1 MQFPNPLL
9 RAAMMAV
16 ALSPFSAQAQSLAGG
31 VNAKGSVELEYSTDG
46 DDSYS
51 LLYGNVDIG
60 YSFDGSGRGL
70 GLDLGLTGYLGD
82 DPFGDAAVFAALSY
96 STDFGKFSFGL
107 PRNASSG
114 MSRMP
119 VIGGTQAIGL
129 GQRAYLGDLPLTDYL
144 LTDDPYAGVRYD
156 GEFGAVKAAASAH
169 HFRQDT
175 NLVDVALTYTG
186 GFVFAGGSL
195 QYYDFDNGTKATTLH
210 GEIGAA
216 TDFYEAGLGVTSGD
230 NALPDS
236 WQAWAMYRP
245 VENLDL
251 TASMLDA
258 EGSAALWGLSAKYNV
273 FRGGYVQGGVSN
285 TRSTD
290 ARWDVS
296 VGFSF

>member
-1 MQFPNPLL
+1 MQFQNPLPG
-9 RAAMMAV
+9 AAMIAV
-16 ALSPFSAQAQSLAGG
+16 AFSPVAALAQSLPGG
-31 VNAKGSVELEYSTDG
+31 VTAKGTVELEYSTDG
-46 DDSYS
+46 DDAYS

-70 GLDLGLTGYLGD
+70 GVDLGLTGYLGD
-82 DPFGDAAVFAALSY
+82 DPFGDAALFAALSY

-119 VIGGTQAIGL
+119 AIGGTQAVGL

-144 LTDDPYAGVRYD
+144 LTDDPYAGLRYD

-169 HFRQDT
+169 RFRHDT

-195 QYYDFDNGTKATTLH
+195 QYYDFDNGTNATTLH
-210 GEIGAA
+210 GELGAA
-216 TDFYEAGLGVTSGD
+216 TEFYEAGLGVTSGD
-230 NALPDS
+230 NVLPDA

-273 FRGGYVQGGVSN
+273 FQGGYLQGGVSN
-285 TRSTD
+285 TKDTD